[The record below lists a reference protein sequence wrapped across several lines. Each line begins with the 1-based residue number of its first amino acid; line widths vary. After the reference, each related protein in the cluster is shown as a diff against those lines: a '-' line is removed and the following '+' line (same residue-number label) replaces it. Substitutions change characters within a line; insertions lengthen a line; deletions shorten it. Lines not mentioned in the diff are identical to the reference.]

1 MVNHHFNVP
10 LDYSNSFIN
19 CSIVLFI
26 SLHFENNGDYRYS
39 KVEMII
45 KKKLFFTDDRAR
57 AKSIVLNQVF
67 FFASKSGLDK

>member
-19 CSIVLFI
+19 CSIVLFN
-26 SLHFENNGDYRYS
+26 SLHFENNGDYS

>member
-19 CSIVLFI
+19 CSIVLFN
-26 SLHFENNGDYRYS
+26 SLHFENNGDYS

-45 KKKLFFTDDRAR
+45 KKKLFFTDDKAR
-57 AKSIVLNQVF
+57 AKFIVLNQVF

>member
-26 SLHFENNGDYRYS
+26 SLHFENNGDYS

-45 KKKLFFTDDRAR
+45 IKKLFFTDDRAR

>member
-19 CSIVLFI
+19 CSIVLFN
-26 SLHFENNGDYRYS
+26 SLHFENSGDYS